1 MKPGSRWSQVVDEV
15 VLHWSRLAKLYAH
28 PSCRGQYCIY
38 IQLQL
43 ARLTNIPPAIFKL
56 KGGKMEVPVPLLPWH
71 WGFESKLLNSGKKS
85 YRIWQKCLIE
95 IFSRRFF
102 LCFDLKSRSLGPI
115 WWWRADKRK
124 ASLFL
129 VYCRIRSC
137 RGQILKMG
145 DERSFFFQKTWLN
158 TVYL

>member
-1 MKPGSRWSQVVDEV
+1 MKAGSRWSKVVAEV

-102 LCFDLKSRSLGPI
+102 LCFDLKSQFLGPI
-115 WWWRADKRK
+115 CGGRADKRK

-137 RGQILKMG
+137 RGSDLENG
-145 DERSFFFQKTWLN
+145 WRTVVFFPKN
-158 TVYL
+158 VA